1 MTVGPSGEQGHFKW
15 IPESG
20 SVKGMFAKAQGG
32 LEEINKGLFHLPRV
46 GRGELSPPPD
56 LEELAEERVTETWG
70 GCSKHGHNVVI
81 SLQLN
86 K

>member
-1 MTVGPSGEQGHFKW
+1 MAVGPSGKQGRVKRV
-15 IPESG
+15 PESG

-32 LEEINKGLFHLPRV
+32 LAEINKGLFHIPRV
-46 GRGELSPPPD
+46 GRGELSPPPG
-56 LEELAEERVTETWG
+56 LEELAEEHVTETWRG
-70 GCSKHGHNVVI
+70 RSKHGHNVVI